1 MYDASYK
8 QKASIVG
15 SSAKSMHVSVKD
27 SLKKLRTDYI
37 DILYVHWWDFETPI
51 EEMMNSLHNLVVQG
65 KVLYLVRPTTFF
77 VLHMLTSDPQGISDT
92 SAWVVAKANTYA
104 QIHGKTPFVIYQGQW
119 NIMERSFERDIIPMA
134 RHLGMILHSVSS
146 GRALTFDS
154 HIGLALAPWDV
165 LGAGKFRT
173 DAEEEER
180 KKSGERGRTL
190 FSPAWER
197 TEKEVIISR
206 ALEKVAGEVGTKNIR
221 AGK

>member
-1 MYDASYK
+1 MVCLPGL
-8 QKASIVG
+8 I
-15 SSAKSMHVSVKD
+15 
-27 SLKKLRTDYI
+27 T
-37 DILYVHWWDFETPI
+37 
-51 EEMMNSLHNLVVQG
+51 N
-65 KVLYLVRPTTFF
+65 
-77 VLHMLTSDPQGISDT
+77 
-92 SAWVVAKANTYA
+92 
-104 QIHGKTPFVIYQGQW
+104 
-119 NIMERSFERDIIPMA
+119 
-134 RHLGMILHSVSS
+134 
-146 GRALTFDS
+146 S

-206 ALEKVAGEVGTKNIR
+206 ALEKVAGQVGTKNIR